1 MARLQKN
8 SARDIDSPPPALP
21 DSAAERCPSGRRYL
35 IRNQVCLQGYR
46 GFESLSL
53 RYAESVDGPCGP
65 TAECTKPGEVTE
77 RPKVHDWKSCVRATV
92 PRVRIP
98 PSPQRFTF
106 RSRYFKPQ
114 RLWRCPRAAQSQAA
128 LSLRAMHWVP
138 NACTEVSCLSLIHIS
153 EPTRRT

>member
-1 MARLQKN
+1 MSTALGETAQPQAAFGSKCVQTPSREEPRIAREG
-8 SARDIDSPPPALP
+8 
-21 DSAAERCPSGRRYL
+21 AAP
-35 IRNQVCLQGYR
+35 
-46 GFESLSL
+46 ESLSL
-53 RYAESVDGPCGP
+53 RYAESVDGSCGP
-65 TAECTKPGEVTE
+65 KAECTKPGEVTE

-98 PSPQRFTF
+98 PSPQVFSF

-138 NACTEVSCLSLIHIS
+138 NACTEVSC
-153 EPTRRT
+153 